1 MSTFE
6 KIKLR
11 LIYALFLFLGTN
23 NFFFVCNNGGGEV
36 SYFVKRQDVRMLNCL
51 VLEQTQK
58 NKEESSKLVLHFLK
72 QPFNADTDTYVML
85 TLFLQYFHYKTNIVK

>member
-1 MSTFE
+1 MSVFE

-58 NKEESSKLVLHFLK
+58 NKEESSKLVFSFSETAI
-72 QPFNADTDTYVML
+72 QC
-85 TLFLQYFHYKTNIVK
+85 